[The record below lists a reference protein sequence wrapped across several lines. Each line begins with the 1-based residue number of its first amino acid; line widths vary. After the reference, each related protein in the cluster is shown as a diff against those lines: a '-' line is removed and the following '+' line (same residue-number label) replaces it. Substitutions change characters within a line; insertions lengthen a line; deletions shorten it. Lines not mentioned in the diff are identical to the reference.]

1 MIHTRGEAK
10 STLSSVA
17 ILLIAAAL
25 SACHREPPPATIPT
39 VTVGTVL
46 QRTGSQGERYSAT
59 INPNAQVQLAF
70 KSGGIVNYI
79 RKVRG
84 PGGRERLIDAGDPIV
99 EGQDLAR
106 VRITEY
112 EAQLHQ
118 EQSQVLQADA
128 QLQGAQAAE
137 TQAKLNYDRANALY
151 SEASLTKP
159 NYDQAKSSYDQA
171 TAAVDQAKAAGASA
185 RAAVAQVQVAVGDT
199 AVRAPFN
206 GSVVQRNVEVGDLAG
221 ASNTAFVVIDTHVV
235 KAIFAIPESALGSVH
250 RGQRLNITLDTPP
263 LTVSGIVTSIA
274 PAADPK
280 SRVFSVELTLPNP
293 QRNVLPGTIGSLALA
308 PSGPP
313 ATRSVVVP
321 LSAVVQSSHPN
332 GALGVLLVQERDGHT
347 YAHLQDIRAGDTF
360 GDSVEVE
367 SGVKAGQRIITV
379 GAQLVHDGDE
389 VRILQSE

>member
-1 MIHTRGEAK
+1 MHTRGEAK
-10 STLSSVA
+10 STISSVA
-17 ILLIAAAL
+17 ILLIVAAL

-39 VTVGTVL
+39 VTVGTVR
-46 QRTGSQGERYSAT
+46 QSTGSQGERYSAT

-171 TAAVDQAKAAGASA
+171 TAAVDQAKAAGATA

-221 ASNTAFVVIDTHVV
+221 ASYTAFVVIDTHVV

-280 SRVFSVELTLPNP
+280 SRVFSVELTLPQNP
-293 QRNVLPGTIGSLALA
+293 QRNILPGTIGSLALA

-321 LSAVVQSSHPN
+321 LSAVVQSSHAS
-332 GALGVLLVQERDGHT
+332 GGLGVLLVQERDGRT

-367 SGVKAGQRIITV
+367 SGVMPGQRIVTV